1 MQISGGKKLFCR
13 HCGEKIEDDSRFC
26 RYCGGNV
33 YTGKEKKEQVKDKVP
48 ENVSVNGVKVSA
60 DDAEEEEVP
69 FMETPVDAY
78 RKVKL
83 TPVMRRKIEDQK
95 KEAAKKEAINN
106 KLRKAIV
113 KNVMARKKEAE
124 INKTGNTHIDM
135 YKRHLKD
142 KK

>member
-1 MQISGGKKLFCR
+1 MFCR